1 MGIHIRKATIDDM
14 SYIYQ
19 LVRELA
25 VYEKEP
31 DAVRTT
37 IKDFES
43 AFEDDIF
50 DVLVAVADNR
60 IVGMAIYYMTFS
72 TWRGRCIYLED
83 FYVQPSMRRNGIG
96 QSLFDAFIRECK
108 AKNAS
113 SAKWQILNWN
123 EPALAFYR
131 KNKATLETNWWNGK
145 LYF

>member
-37 IKDFES
+37 IEDFES

-50 DVLVAVADNR
+50 EVLVAVADNR

-96 QSLFDAFIRECK
+96 QSFF
-108 AKNAS
+108 
-113 SAKWQILNWN
+113 
-123 EPALAFYR
+123 
-131 KNKATLETNWWNGK
+131 
-145 LYF
+145 